1 MAQAKFPKTIDGW
14 NTYFL
19 VAVVYINTHEA
30 RLNVLPANLTELNDL
45 YDNAALS
52 NGWLQVFPLT
62 QGSQA
67 TTSLRTTRDKLID
80 DIKDVLQRIYGDIPE
95 RELTNDDRN
104 ELRIFARDTTPTARG
119 PITTAP
125 DVALTPLEGAK
136 IRQRLRFDTDKN
148 RASMHPL
155 ADGWERAVKIGG
167 GPPANP
173 SECPI
178 RETGSGA
185 LSTIDA
191 GMDNDRKSY
200 YAFFRWV
207 NISNPEN
214 NSGWSPMKVVTVSGG
229 TVGTE

>member
-1 MAQAKFPKTIDGW
+1 MAQAKFPNTIDGW
-14 NTYFL
+14 NSYYG
-19 VAVVYINTHEA
+19 VAIPYLNTHEA
-30 RLNVLPANLTELNDL
+30 RLNVLPADLTELNDL
-45 YDNAALS
+45 HDNAALG

-62 QGSQA
+62 QGAQA
-67 TTSLRTTRDKLID
+67 TSSLRNTRDELIED
-80 DIKDVLQRIYGDIPE
+80 MKDVLQRIYGDIPE
-95 RELTNDDRN
+95 RDLTNDDRA
-104 ELRIFARDTTPTARG
+104 ELKIPKRDTKATARG

-173 SECPI
+173 SESPI
-178 RETGSGA
+178 RETGTGA
-185 LSTIDA
+185 LNTIDA

-200 YAFFRWV
+200 YAFFRWI

-214 NSGWSPMKVVTVSGG
+214 NSGWSPMKVVTISGG

>member
-1 MAQAKFPKTIDGW
+1 MAQAKFPTTNDGW
-14 NTYFL
+14 NTYL
-19 VAVVYINTHEA
+19 AVAVSYLNTHEA
-30 RLNVLPANLTELNDL
+30 RLNVLPADLTELNDL
-45 YDNAALS
+45 HDNAALGT
-52 NGWLQVFPLT
+52 GWLQVFPLT
-62 QGSQA
+62 QGAQA
-67 TTSLRTTRDKLID
+67 TSSLRETRDELID

-95 RELTNDDRN
+95 RDLTNDDRA
-104 ELRIFARDTTPTARG
+104 ELKIPKRDTKPTARG

-136 IRQRLRFDTDKN
+136 ICQRLRFDTDKN

-167 GPPANP
+167 APPASP
-173 SECPI
+173 RECPI

-214 NSGWSPMKVVTVSGG
+214 NSGWSPMKVVTISGG

>member
-14 NTYFL
+14 NTYFG
-19 VAVVYINTHEA
+19 VAVPYLDTHHT
-30 RLNVLPANLTELNDL
+30 RLNVLPDDRTELNDL
-45 YDNAALS
+45 YDDS
-52 NGWLQVFPLT
+52 TTGNGWLQVFPLT
-62 QGSQA
+62 QGAKA
-67 TTSLRTTRDKLID
+67 TSSLRETRDELIED
-80 DIKDVLQRIYGDIPE
+80 MKDVLQRIYADIPE
-95 RELTNDDRN
+95 RDLTNDDRA
-104 ELRIFARDTTPTARG
+104 ELKIPKRDTKPTARG

-125 DVALTPLEGAK
+125 DVALAPLEGAK
-136 IRQRLRFDTDKN
+136 IKQRLRYDTDKT

-167 GPPANP
+167 APPANP

-185 LSTIDA
+185 LSTIDV

-207 NISNPEN
+207 NISNKEN